1 MPSSFWYF
9 LMMSPVIT
17 YFIKLSSIRSKG
29 RYSFLCFQEKDTTL
43 SQNSMLFSLRH
54 HIIPYSLYFFNL
66 SFYPISEKR
75 CTFAAQFM
83 KDRNLVIQKHDKRKQ
98 RTSVIFYSMGKNERI
113 NSEQEM
119 PAEANKDH
127 SADADRVKE
136 VYKVTIAGSIINVVL
151 LVLKFAAGILGHS
164 AAMIADAIHSL
175 TDFATDVVVLVFVK
189 LGNKPMDKDH
199 DYGHGKYETLATAII
214 GISLF
219 VVGVMIC
226 YSGVTKTYRA
236 ICGETLQQPGI
247 VALIAAI
254 VSVVMKEWAYQFTV
268 KAGKKYHS
276 EAVVANAWHHRSDAL
291 SSIGTMFGI
300 GGAIILGEK
309 WAVLDPLAAIIVSAF
324 IIKAAWGLVM
334 QSVKELTDA
343 SLPET
348 EEDEILK
355 IANGEQGVGEIH
367 NLRTRRI
374 GNKIAIEM
382 HVRMPGSLS
391 LYEAH
396 EHATHIETKLKQHFG
411 ADTHV
416 GIHLEPIKVNGKY
429 QKPE

>member
-1 MPSSFWYF
+1 MNV
-9 LMMSPVIT
+9 MMD
-17 YFIKLSSIRSKG
+17 
-29 RYSFLCFQEKDTTL
+29 E
-43 SQNSMLFSLRH
+43 
-54 HIIPYSLYFFNL
+54 
-66 SFYPISEKR
+66 
-75 CTFAAQFM
+75 
-83 KDRNLVIQKHDKRKQ
+83 KQ
-98 RTSVIFYSMGKNERI
+98 RLR
-113 NSEQEM
+113 
-119 PAEANKDH
+119 
-127 SADADRVKE
+127 E
-136 VYKVTIAGSIINVVL
+136 VYKVTIAGSIINVLL

-189 LGNKPMDKDH
+189 LGNKPMDSDH

-219 VVGVMIC
+219 AVGMMIC
-226 YSGVTKTYRA
+226 WSGLVKTYQA
-236 ICGETLQQPGI
+236 LCGEQLQQPGV
-247 VALIAAI
+247 VALVAAVLSI
-254 VSVVMKEWAYQFTV
+254 VMKEWAYQFTV
-268 KAGKKYHS
+268 RVGRKFHS

-291 SSIGTMFGI
+291 SSIGTMLGI
-300 GGAIILGEK
+300 GGAILLGDH

-343 SLPET
+343 SLPEM

-355 IANGEQGVGEIH
+355 IANEEQGVGEIH

-429 QKPE
+429 LKPE

>member
-1 MPSSFWYF
+1 
-9 LMMSPVIT
+9 MMD
-17 YFIKLSSIRSKG
+17 
-29 RYSFLCFQEKDTTL
+29 E
-43 SQNSMLFSLRH
+43 
-54 HIIPYSLYFFNL
+54 
-66 SFYPISEKR
+66 
-75 CTFAAQFM
+75 
-83 KDRNLVIQKHDKRKQ
+83 KQ
-98 RTSVIFYSMGKNERI
+98 RLRS
-113 NSEQEM
+113 
-119 PAEANKDH
+119 
-127 SADADRVKE
+127 
-136 VYKVTIAGSIINVVL
+136 VYKVTIAGSIINVLL

-199 DYGHGKYETLATAII
+199 DYGHGKYETLATAI
-214 GISLF
+214 
-219 VVGVMIC
+219 C

-236 ICGETLQQPGI
+236 ICGETLRQPGV

-254 VSVVMKEWAYQFTV
+254 VSIVMKEWAYQFTV

-343 SLPET
+343 SLPEM

-355 IANGEQGVGEIH
+355 IANEERGVCEIH

-429 QKPE
+429 LKPE